1 MLFRQY
7 YAKTLLLR
15 RAKLDGVMEKK
26 NVFSR
31 WTPAQILISTFA
43 LLIACGGF
51 LLSLPIASKVEPLGY
66 LDALFTATS
75 AVCVTGLVVVDT
87 FTQFTFFGQVVI
99 IILIQL
105 GGLGL
110 MTMATMM
117 AILLGKRIS
126 FRNRLIMQEALNQF
140 ALEGMVRLVKA
151 VGLVTF
157 LFEGLGAF
165 ILALRFVPDYGWPQG
180 LWYGI
185 FHSISAFCN
194 AGFDLLG
201 GFRNLAPYASD
212 WVVNLVVIALII
224 SGGIGFSVIAE
235 IWHKR
240 HAKTQHALSLHTR
253 LVLLITLLLIV
264 FGTMFILIVEWD
276 KVLSGFSPSDKLLVA
291 LFQAVSP
298 RTAGFST
305 IPLDTLHSATVLMII
320 LLMFVGASPGSTG
333 GGIKTTTFGTLIALV
348 VSSVRGHDEVR
359 LFGRR
364 IPDDI
369 VKRSVAIIV
378 IGFTLV
384 LTVTMVIS
392 LSDGLPFMPVLF
404 EATSAF
410 GTVGLSLGITP
421 MLTPI
426 AKVALSFTM
435 FAGRVGP
442 MSLALALAHDRI
454 NARIRYPEERIIVG

>member
-1 MLFRQY
+1 ME
-7 YAKTLLLR
+7 AK
-15 RAKLDGVMEKK
+15 AHGVTI
-26 NVFSR
+26 FTR
-31 WTPAQILISTFA
+31 WTPAQILISTFI
-43 LLIACGGF
+43 LLIVLGGF
-51 LLSLPIASKVEPLGY
+51 LLSLPLASKAEPLGY
-66 LDALFTATS
+66 LNALFTATS

-87 FTQFTFFGQVVI
+87 LTQFSFFGQVVI

-140 ALEGMVRLVKA
+140 SLEGMVRLVKA
-151 VGLVTF
+151 VGLVTV
-157 LFEGLGAF
+157 LFEGIGAVLLAVRF
-165 ILALRFVPDYGWPQG
+165 IPDYGWLQG
-180 LWYGI
+180 AWYGV

-201 GFRNLAPYASD
+201 GFGSLAPYALD
-212 WVVNLVVIALII
+212 WLVNLVVMVLII
-224 SGGIGFSVIAE
+224 SGGLGFSVIAE
-235 IWHKR
+235 IWHKQQTKEPHR
-240 HAKTQHALSLHTR
+240 LSLHTR
-253 LVLLITLLLIV
+253 LVLLITLFLV
-264 FGTMFILIVEWD
+264 VVGTSFILIVEWN
-276 KVLSGFSPSDKLLVA
+276 KVLSGLPLPSKFLVA

-305 IPLDTLHSATVLMII
+305 VPLNNLHSATALMIAI
-320 LLMFVGASPGSTG
+320 LMFIGASPGSTG
-333 GGIKTTTFGTLIALV
+333 GGIKTTTFGTLVALV

-364 IPDDI
+364 IPEDI
-369 VKRSVAIIV
+369 VKRAVAIIA

-384 LTVTMVIS
+384 LMVTIIIS
-392 LSDGLPFMPVLF
+392 LSDGLPLMSVLF

-410 GTVGLSLGITP
+410 ATAGLSLGITP
-421 MLTPI
+421 MLSPL
-426 AKVALSFTM
+426 AKVTLALTM

-442 MSLALALAHDRI
+442 MSLALALMHDQV
-454 NARIRYPEERIIVG
+454 NARISYPEEKVIVG

>member
-1 MLFRQY
+1 
-7 YAKTLLLR
+7 
-15 RAKLDGVMEKK
+15 MEKK
-26 NVFSR
+26 SIFSR

-43 LLIACGGF
+43 LLIICGGF
-51 LLSLPIASKVEPLGY
+51 LLSLPIASKVEPLDY

-87 FTQFTFFGQVVI
+87 VTQFTPFGQVVI

-126 FRNRLIMQEALNQF
+126 FRSRLIMQEALNQF
-140 ALEGMVRLVKA
+140 SLEGMVRLVKA
-151 VGLVTF
+151 VGTVTM
-157 LFEGLGAF
+157 LFEGAGA
-165 ILALRFVPDYGWPQG
+165 ILLAFRFVPDYGWSRG
-180 LWYGI
+180 IWYGI

-201 GFRNLAPYASD
+201 DFRNLQPYATD
-212 WVVNLVVIALII
+212 WVVNLVIMALII

-235 IWHKR
+235 IWNKR
-240 HAKTQHALSLHTR
+240 SSKESRTLSLHTR
-253 LVLLITLLLIV
+253 LVLLMTSLLIV
-264 FGTMFILIVEWD
+264 VGTLFILIVEWN
-276 KVLSGFSPSDKLLVA
+276 KVLSGFSLPHKVLVA

-305 IPLDTLHSATVLMII
+305 VPLDMLHTATALMIVI
-320 LLMFVGASPGSTG
+320 LMFIGASPGSTG
-333 GGIKTTTFGTLIALV
+333 GGVKTTTFGALIALV
-348 VSSVRGHDEVR
+348 VASVRGHDEVR

-384 LTVTMVIS
+384 LSVTMIIS
-392 LSDGLPFMPVLF
+392 LSDGLPFLPVLF

-410 GTVGLSLGITP
+410 GTVGLSMGITT
-421 MLTPI
+421 LLSPI
-426 AKVALSFTM
+426 AKMALILTM

-442 MSLALALAHDRI
+442 LSLALALALDRV
-454 NARIRYPEERIIVG
+454 NARISYPEERIIVG

>member
-1 MLFRQY
+1 MIR
-7 YAKTLLLR
+7 
-15 RAKLDGVMEKK
+15 GVT
-26 NVFSR
+26 VFSR
-31 WTPAQILISTFA
+31 WTPAQILICTFL
-43 LLIACGGF
+43 LLIVAGGL
-51 LLSLPIASKVEPLGY
+51 LLSLPIASKNEPLGY

-87 FTQFTFFGQVVI
+87 LTQFSLFGQAVI
-99 IILIQL
+99 IVLIQL

-140 ALEGMVRLVKA
+140 SLEGMVRLVKA
-151 VGLVTF
+151 VGLVTAI
-157 LFEGLGAF
+157 FEGLGAI
-165 ILALRFVPDYGWPQG
+165 ILSLRFIPDFGWPQG

-201 GFRNLAPYASD
+201 GFRNLEPYASD
-212 WVVNLVVIALII
+212 WVVNLVVMVLII

-235 IWHKR
+235 LCHKSQAR
-240 HAKTQHALSLHTR
+240 THRLSLHTR
-253 LVLLITLLLIV
+253 LVLLITLLLV
-264 FGTMFILIVEWD
+264 VVGTVFILTVEWD
-276 KVLSGFSPSDKLLVA
+276 RTLSGLPLPSKFLVA

-305 IPLDTLHSATVLMII
+305 VPLNSLHSATALMIVM
-320 LLMFVGASPGSTG
+320 LMFIGASPGSTG
-333 GGIKTTTFGTLIALV
+333 GGIKTTTFGTVVALV
-348 VSSVRGHDEVR
+348 VSSVRGHNEVR
-359 LFGRR
+359 LFERR
-364 IPDDI
+364 ISEDI
-369 VKRSVAIIV
+369 VKRAVAISA

-392 LSDGLPFMPVLF
+392 LSDGLPLMAALF

-410 GTVGLSLGITP
+410 ATVGLSLGITP
-421 MLTPI
+421 MLSSL
-426 AKVALSFTM
+426 AKITLALTM

-442 MSLALALAHDRI
+442 MSLAFALMHDRV
-454 NARIRYPEERIIVG
+454 NARISYPEEKIIVD

>member
-1 MLFRQY
+1 
-7 YAKTLLLR
+7 
-15 RAKLDGVMEKK
+15 MEKK
-26 NVFSR
+26 HVFSR

-43 LLIACGGF
+43 LLIFCGGF
-51 LLSLPIASKVEPLGY
+51 LLSLPIASKVEPLSY

-87 FTQFTFFGQVVI
+87 FTQFTFFGQVVVI
-99 IILIQL
+99 VLIQL

-126 FRNRLIMQEALNQF
+126 FRSRLIMQEALNQF
-140 ALEGMVRLVKA
+140 SLEGMVRLIKA
-151 VGLVTF
+151 VGMVTL
-157 LFEGLGAF
+157 LFEGLGA
-165 ILALRFVPDYGWPQG
+165 IALTIRFVPDYGWPQG
-180 LWYGI
+180 VWYGI

-194 AGFDLLG
+194 AGFDLFG
-201 GFRNLAPYASD
+201 GFRNLQPYATD
-212 WVVNLVVIALII
+212 WVVNLVIMALIV

-240 HAKTQHALSLHTR
+240 SSRESHRLSLHTR

-264 FGTMFILIVEWD
+264 IGTMFVLIVEWD
-276 KVLSGFSPSDKLLVA
+276 NVLSGFPLPSKVLIA

-305 IPLDTLHSATVLMII
+305 VPLDALHSATALMII
-320 LLMFVGASPGSTG
+320 ILMFIGASPGSTG

-348 VSSVRGHDEVR
+348 IASVRGHDEIR
-359 LFGRR
+359 LFDRR

-384 LTVTMVIS
+384 LMVTMIIS
-392 LSDGLPFMPVLF
+392 LSDGLPFLPVLF

-410 GTVGLSLGITP
+410 GTVGLSMGITT
-421 MLTPI
+421 LLSPI
-426 AKVALSFTM
+426 AKMALILTM

-442 MSLALALAHDRI
+442 MSLALALALDRV